1 MKKNE
6 FDLETIKNICDEI
19 VKTSGKNN
27 IITKF
32 CNDTRELKKGEMFI
46 SIKPENTKQEDNG
59 IQYIIDSF
67 EKGASGCITE
77 YSVPEEITEKY
88 KDRMIIQVKNAI
100 KAVQELATYKRELYN
115 IPVIGITGSVGKTTT
130 KEMIWTVLSQ
140 KYETAKPQNSYNN
153 AIGVPLTILDWADNI
168 EVAIVEMGMNHL
180 GEISELTKIAK
191 PTIAVITNVG
201 TAHIG
206 ILGSRENILKAKLE
220 ILEGLKPDG
229 KFVINNDNDMLH
241 NAELKGFE
249 KITFG
254 IENDSKYMAKNI
266 KYNEQKTEYE
276 IELKDKIY
284 KIIVPG
290 TGAHCVL
297 NSLCAIAI
305 GDLLSVEIEKIIKSI
320 SEFQNIGKR
329 NEITKTNN
337 LTIIND
343 YFNAN
348 QDSMKAGIETL
359 SKINSNRKVAILGDM
374 LELGEYSEELHR
386 KVGKEVAKNKIDVLV
401 TVGKFSKFIAEE
413 AKKMGVKTVY
423 SFNNNSECISQ
434 LSKIIKPDDTIL
446 IKASKAMWFGEIAK
460 SIERGRFNE

>member
-6 FDLETIKNICDEI
+6 FNIEIIKKLCNGI
-19 VKTSGKNN
+19 VKSVGNN
-27 IITKF
+27 QIITRF
-32 CNDTRELKKGEMFI
+32 CNDTRELQNGDMFI
-46 SIKPENTKQEDNG
+46 SIKPETGDGTK
-59 IQYIIDSF
+59 YIVESF

-77 YSVPEEITEKY
+77 YNLPDDIIEKY
-88 KDRMIIQVKNAI
+88 KDKIIIEVEDVI
-100 KAVQELATYKRELYN
+100 KAVQELAIYKRELYN

-130 KEMIWTVLSQ
+130 KEMIWAVLSQ
-140 KYETAKPQNSYNN
+140 KYNTAKPQNSYNN
-153 AIGVPLTILDWADNI
+153 AIGVPLTILDWDDEV

-180 GEISELTKIAK
+180 GEISELTHIAK

-220 ILEGLKPDG
+220 ILEGLVNNG
-229 KFVINNDNDMLH
+229 KIIINNDNDMLH
-241 NAELKGFE
+241 NAKINNFD

-266 KYNEQKTEYE
+266 KYNEKNTEYE
-276 IELKDKIY
+276 IILKDKTY

-290 TGAHCVL
+290 TGSHCVL
-297 NSLCAIAI
+297 NSLCAITV
-305 GDLLSVEIEKIIKSI
+305 GDFLSVEMEKTIKAI

-329 NEITKTNN
+329 SEITKINN

-348 QDSMKAGIETL
+348 HDSMKAGLETL
-359 SKINSNRKVAILGDM
+359 NKIGAKRRVAILGDM

-386 KVGKEVAKNKIDVLV
+386 KVGKEVVKNNIDILI
-401 TVGKFSKFIAEE
+401 TVGNLSKFIAEE
-413 AKKMGVKTVY
+413 AKKMGLKNAY
-423 SFNNNSECISQ
+423 SFDNNSECIAN
-434 LSKIIKPDDTIL
+434 LNKIIKPNDTIL
-446 IKASKAMWFGEIAK
+446 IKASKCMWFGEIAK
-460 SIERGRFNE
+460 SIEGGNFNE